1 MSTGGL
7 FARLVP
13 ARQTPAADDNAR
25 LHAEADEALAR
36 AEIEFY
42 AMRQDL
48 QAALDVPLRHRAIGV
63 AKPDA
68 EVAAPA
74 AASAPPAESAEPP
87 SGTKSGKRLSLAA
100 RLAAA
105 AA

>member
-13 ARQTPAADDNAR
+13 ARQAPSADDNAR

-42 AMRQDL
+42 AMREDL

-74 AASAPPAESAEPP
+74 AAPASPAESAEP
-87 SGTKSGKRLSLAA
+87 KSGKRLSLAA

-105 AA
+105 AAA

>member
-13 ARQTPAADDNAR
+13 SRQAPSADDNAR
-25 LHAEADEALAR
+25 LHAEADEALGR

-42 AMRQDL
+42 AMREDL
-48 QAALDVPLRHRAIGV
+48 QAALDVPLRHRAIGA

-68 EVAAPA
+68 EAVVPA
-74 AASAPPAESAEPP
+74 ADPASPAESAEP
-87 SGTKSGKRLSLAA
+87 KSGKRLSLAA

-105 AA
+105 AAAA

>member
-13 ARQTPAADDNAR
+13 ARQAPSADDNAR

-42 AMRQDL
+42 AMQEDL
-48 QAALDVPLRHRAIGV
+48 QAALDVPLRHRAIG
-63 AKPDA
+63 
-68 EVAAPA
+68 
-74 AASAPPAESAEPP
+74 
-87 SGTKSGKRLSLAA
+87 A
-100 RLAAA
+100 RSRTSEAGGQRPTGIAC
-105 AA
+105 

>member
-13 ARQTPAADDNAR
+13 ARQAASAEDNAR

-36 AEIEFY
+36 AEVEFY
-42 AMRQDL
+42 AMQKDL
-48 QAALDVPLRHRAIGV
+48 QVALDVPLRHRAIGV

-68 EVAAPA
+68 ETAAPA
-74 AASAPPAESAEPP
+74 AAPASPAESAEP
-87 SGTKSGKRLSLAA
+87 KSGKRLSLAA

-105 AA
+105 AAA

>member
-13 ARQTPAADDNAR
+13 ARQAPSADDNAR

-36 AEIEFY
+36 AEVEFY
-42 AMRQDL
+42 AMQQDL
-48 QAALDVPLRHRAIGV
+48 QAALDVPLRHRAI
-63 AKPDA
+63 K
-68 EVAAPA
+68 VAAPDVGA
-74 AASAPPAESAEPP
+74 EANATASSEP
-87 SGTKSGKRLSLAA
+87 KSGKRLSLAA